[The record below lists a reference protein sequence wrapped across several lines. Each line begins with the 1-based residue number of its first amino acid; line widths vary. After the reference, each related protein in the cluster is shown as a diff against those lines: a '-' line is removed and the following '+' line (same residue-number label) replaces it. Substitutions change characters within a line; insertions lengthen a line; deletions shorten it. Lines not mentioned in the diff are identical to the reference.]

1 VQPSPSQIFG
11 NLCNAYAKAINK
23 AYGRTGSLFE
33 HPFGRIPVTSDG
45 YFMNMVTYIHRNPQK
60 HGFVDDFRDWPYSS
74 YDAILLEKPTRVQR
88 IVVLE
93 WFGGLDNFL
102 VEHQQAPNEVLITH
116 LIGNDI

>member
-1 VQPSPSQIFG
+1 M
-11 NLCNAYAKAINK
+11 NL
-23 AYGRTGSLFE
+23 
-33 HPFGRIPVTSDG
+33 
-45 YFMNMVTYIHRNPQK
+45 VTYIHRNPQK